1 VINIPE
7 MNYDGAFYKAVGD
20 FQREKYLE
28 EGYTQGTIQ
37 EIDFLI
43 DTLKLQPGTRI
54 LDVGCGTGR
63 HCLELAKR
71 GFHMVGVDISDGHI
85 GVAKR
90 LAREQQLEIE
100 FLIADAR
107 DMKFN
112 AEFDAAI
119 CLCEGAFGIAGDE
132 LGHRQ
137 ILAGTAKA
145 LRPNAP
151 FVLTAINAL
160 SAVRNLPNP
169 GTIRFDPY
177 TLTSYSKWTPTNP
190 EGETREFD
198 GYCTAFTY
206 RELKWL
212 LEGAGF
218 AVQHAYG
225 CVAGVFE
232 TKALTLEDIEIM
244 MIARKP

>member
-1 VINIPE
+1 MNIPE
-7 MNYDGAFYKAVGD
+7 MNYDSAFYQAIGD

-28 EGYTQGTIQ
+28 EGYTQGTVQ
-37 EIDFLI
+37 EVDFLI
-43 DTLKLQPGTRI
+43 EHLNLKPGSRI

-63 HCLELAKR
+63 HCLEFAKR
-71 GFHMVGVDISDGHI
+71 GFDMLGVDISDGHI
-85 GVAKR
+85 NVAKR
-90 LAREQQLEIE
+90 LANEQNLNTE
-100 FLIADAR
+100 FMVLDAR
-107 DMKFN
+107 AMNFN

-132 LGHRQ
+132 MGHRQ
-137 ILAGTAKA
+137 ILAGTARA
-145 LRPNAP
+145 LRSNAP

-177 TLTSYSKWTPTNP
+177 TLTSYSKWTPTSP

-218 AVQHAYG
+218 AVQQAYG
-225 CVAGVFE
+225 CVAGRFE
-232 TKALTLEDIEIM
+232 SKVLTLEDIEIM
-244 MIARKP
+244 MVAHKT

>member
-1 VINIPE
+1 VTNIPE
-7 MNYDGAFYKAVGD
+7 MNYDGAFYKAIGD

-28 EGYTQGTIQ
+28 EGYTQGTVQ
-37 EIDFLI
+37 EVDYLI
-43 DTLKLQPGTRI
+43 KTLELKPGARI
-54 LDVGCGTGR
+54 LDVGCGPGR
-63 HCLELAKR
+63 HCLEFAKR
-71 GFHMVGVDISDGHI
+71 GFDMVGVDISDGHI
-85 GVAKR
+85 DVAKR
-90 LAREQQLEIE
+90 LASEQHLEIE
-100 FLIADAR
+100 FVLSDAR
-107 DMKFN
+107 AMNFN
-112 AEFDAAI
+112 NEFDAAI

-132 LGHRQ
+132 MGHRQ
-137 ILAGTAKA
+137 ILTGTARA

-177 TLTSYSKWTPTNP
+177 TLTSYSKWVQHNP

-212 LEGAGF
+212 LENSGF
-218 AVQHAYG
+218 FVKSAYG
-225 CVAGVFE
+225 CVAGHFE
-232 TKALTLEDIEIM
+232 SKTLTLEDIEIM
-244 MIARKP
+244 MIAQRT

>member
-1 VINIPE
+1 MTDIPE
-7 MNYDGAFYKAVGD
+7 LNYDGAFYKAIGD
-20 FQREKYLE
+20 FQRETYLE
-28 EGYTQGTIQ
+28 EGYTQGTVQ
-37 EIDFLI
+37 EVAFLI
-43 DTLKLQPGTRI
+43 EHLNLKPSSRI

-63 HCLELAKR
+63 HCLEFAKR
-71 GFHMVGVDISDGHI
+71 GFELVGVDISDGHI

-90 LAREQQLEIE
+90 LAAEQNLNAE
-100 FLIADAR
+100 FMVLDAR
-107 DMKFN
+107 AMNFN
-112 AEFDAAI
+112 TEFDAAI

-132 LGHRQ
+132 MGHRQ
-137 ILAGTAKA
+137 ILAGTARA
-145 LRPNAP
+145 LRPKTP

-177 TLTSYSKWTPTNP
+177 TLTSYSKWTPTSP

-206 RELKWL
+206 HELKWL

-218 AVQHAYG
+218 VVQNAYG
-225 CVAGVFE
+225 CVAGRFE
-232 TKALTLEDIEIM
+232 SKALTLEDIEIM
-244 MIARKP
+244 MIAKKT